1 MSVTDGGIT
10 YGCSDE
16 LEDLAYGIAGAGR
29 DLCRVLLNGGALP
42 RSYTI
47 KGVRFD
53 VVRITGVTAN
63 GATNSQTAL
72 ASALSASRGGTP
84 TLVVLPPAPGYYRYS
99 AELTLSANT
108 YLVGYGAKIKPM
120 TVHDTRINLSGSK
133 AGMFGVS
140 LHGLPDAMSKWPE
153 RFEFDNTTEAGKD
166 GTIAL
171 GDSGSAHCWV
181 QMSGGQDYI
190 LFDVET
196 RGSLAGALRCYNAAN
211 VLVENCSATRT
222 HSDSFHIVQ
231 GSSFAT
237 CRRLQIYDSGDD
249 AISFIQYTNAPGGA
263 QPRNMLIEECRLKG
277 SRARGFTSVSGRDI
291 LWRNCKVEDVTL
303 SGFLFGAK
311 TAHSLS
317 DCSGIKVRNCEA
329 WRCGRMQA
337 PNPNSG
343 PFATLFST
351 SLYRCLNVE
360 FTDCQA
366 FVYGDDWYKTGF
378 IRESDGFGGGGIQY
392 SQTNCGVTVLDRA
405 A

>member
-1 MSVTDGGIT
+1 MHPPDPPDPPELDFRTVAFKREEIGSAGTLFEKRGGYLFNDMSPPGVWMDNVPEWEMGTVMLLRDT
-10 YGCSDE
+10 ARVYRNDFSRSQSQS
-16 LEDLAYGIAGAGR
+16 LEDR
-29 DLCRVLLNGGALP
+29 DLQEAEGHFFFDASSWLLPQRGQCLP
-42 RSYTI
+42 RSI
-47 KGVRFD
+47 AFLKVL
-53 VVRITGVTAN
+53 
-63 GATNSQTAL
+63 L
-72 ASALSASRGGTP
+72 AAGLSAK
-84 TLVVLPPAPGYYRYS
+84 LV
-99 AELTLSANT
+99 
-108 YLVGYGAKIKPM
+108 I
-120 TVHDTRINLSGSK
+120 
-133 AGMFGVS
+133 GVS
-140 LHGLPDAMSKWPE
+140 ASP
-153 RFEFDNTTEAGKD
+153 F
-166 GTIAL
+166 
-171 GDSGSAHCWV
+171 SAHCWV